1 MTMNPDD
8 YKSDIDIVKIL
19 EEFYDYQKNT
29 RATEE
34 KVEEEIRLKEFF
46 SRDTRSVAIEYLEK
60 NNTQMKLL
68 SVQKEVHHKRVT
80 TINSRV
86 VSLEAELKALE
97 EELKSNEDDIANIMD
112 KQEEIV
118 DNYLNKN

>member
-34 KVEEEIRLKEFF
+34 KVEEENRLKEF
-46 SRDTRSVAIEYLEK
+46 TRSVAIEYLEK

-118 DNYLNKN
+118 DNYLNKNYNH